1 MFSKILIANRGEIA
15 VRVIRACREM
25 GISTVAIYSQADQN
39 ALHVNLADESICVGP
54 APAKDSYLNMEAI
67 LSAAVCTGAQAI
79 HPGYGFLSE
88 SARFARLCEK
98 CNIAFIGPPAEV
110 ISRMGDKDAAKRAM
124 REAGV
129 PVIPG
134 CDAVD
139 DLETAKQHAKRVGF
153 PLLVKAK
160 AGGGGRGIR
169 LVEKPEDFEN
179 AYLHASNEAF
189 LAFGDGG
196 LYIEKFLSPTK
207 HIEMQMLCDRHGN
220 VVCLGERE
228 CSIQRKNQKLL
239 EETPSPSVTEAT
251 RKKMMEAAIGAS
263 KAVGYQN
270 AGTLEFLMDAKG
282 GFYFMEMNTRLQ
294 VEHPVTE
301 MVTGIDLV
309 KWQIRVAAGQPLGFT
324 QKEIKLNGCAM
335 ECRINAENPSMS
347 FRPSSGRISLLHV
360 PGGPWV
366 RFDSAV
372 YQDYVVPPFYD
383 SMLGKLIVHAK
394 TREEAIRKMQAAL
407 CELVVEGIDHNS
419 QLQMDILQ
427 TPEFQQGNY
436 FTDFMQKQ
444 SWHKSF

>member
-25 GISTVAIYSQADQN
+25 GITTVAVFSQADQN
-39 ALHVNLADESICVGP
+39 ALHVNLADESICIGP
-54 APAKDSYLNMEAI
+54 AAAKDSYLNMEAI

-79 HPGYGFLSE
+79 HPGYGFLAE
-88 SARFARLCEK
+88 SAKFAKLCEK

-110 ISRMGDKDAAKRAM
+110 IARMGDKDAAKRAM

-139 DLETAKQHAKRVGF
+139 DLETAKREAARIGF
-153 PLLVKAK
+153 PLLVKAR
-160 AGGGGRGIR
+160 AGGGGKGIR
-169 LVEKPEDFEN
+169 LVQQEEDFEN
-179 AYLHASNEAF
+179 AYHSATSEAL
-189 LAFGDGG
+189 LAFSDGG

-207 HIEMQMLCDRHGN
+207 HIELQMLCDHHGN
-220 VVCLGERE
+220 AVCLGERE
-228 CSIQRKNQKLL
+228 CSVQRKNQKLL
-239 EETPSPSVTEAT
+239 EETPSPSVDEAT
-251 RKKMMEAAIGAS
+251 REKMMEAGLRAV

-270 AGTLEFLMDAKG
+270 VGTLEFLMDSSGA
-282 GFYFMEMNTRLQ
+282 FYFMEMNTRLQ

-301 MVTGIDLV
+301 MATGIDLV
-309 KWQIRVAAGQPLGFT
+309 KWQIRVAAGQPLSFT
-324 QKEIKLNGCAM
+324 QQEIRMSGCAI
-335 ECRINAENPSMS
+335 ECRINAENPAMG
-347 FRPSSGRISLLHV
+347 FRPSCGKITLLHV

-366 RFDSAV
+366 RFDSAI

-383 SMLGKLIVHAK
+383 SMIGKLIVHAK

-407 CELVVEGIDHNS
+407 CELVVEGIEHNS

-427 TPEFQQGNY
+427 SPAFLHGNY
-436 FTDFMQKQ
+436 FTDILQREKLT
-444 SWHKSF
+444 